1 MQFTHLANRDP
12 TELSM
17 LVLKELRRPLVERL
31 RSPPM
36 NAGGGVSR
44 VCLPDLP
51 DCAHQQ
57 ARLFEDFAL
66 HRL

>member
-1 MQFTHLANRDP
+1 
-12 TELSM
+12 M